1 MNIEDLLTAADIAR
15 AAQVHRSTVSHWI
28 TGKLKPVL
36 ERAVEGKKRAERFF
50 SKEAAQPLIAE
61 ALAKKPLA
69 TSDIA

>member
-1 MNIEDLLTAADIAR
+1 
-15 AAQVHRSTVSHWI
+15 
-28 TGKLKPVL
+28 L